1 MNRARR
7 IALASIASVAAAV
20 AIAPS
25 AYASTDAYLRVDG
38 VQGESVA
45 NGMTNAIDVN
55 GFELGV
61 ANTATIGGTSGT
73 GVAGK
78 AAFNEITI
86 DKYVD
91 ATSPWFFQRLTT
103 GQNIPTMELVVRK
116 SGATTTTTAPYLRYC
131 ITTAFVTAQKH
142 QSGDDAPTETLTFKI
157 GGMQESYTKQGA
169 PNAIVASWS
178 QILAKPFS
186 GTDLPAFCK

>member
-25 AYASTDAYLRVDG
+25 AFADTFLRVDG

-73 GVAGK
+73 GIAGK

-116 SGATTTTTAPYLRYC
+116 SGGTTTTTAPYLRYC

-142 QSGDDAPTETLTFKI
+142 QSGDDLPTETLTFRI

-169 PNAIVASWS
+169 PTAIVASWS
-178 QILAKPFS
+178 QITAKPFS